1 MAELKTN
8 QPTNHGAYN
17 RLKKV
22 QKSPLEGVVEHT
34 KPELKHK
41 TSRKNRKFPLR
52 DPSAPHEADIMQEIT
67 SHPIKPVHCCYCWKY
82 WVNFSANNSLVS
94 HLTPCVPEA
103 NTWYQVNFIS
113 NTVCLIL
120 HGGSH
125 ATIPLKMMWI
135 HSLHRLESKD
145 LLIAL
150 RVLPMLPFSLLYS
163 HKWHCSYQ

>member
-1 MAELKTN
+1 MVPIIDWRRYGRVHWRELWSTPSQSFSTKHQGKIGSSHSGIH
-8 QPTNHGAYN
+8 QP
-17 RLKKV
+17 
-22 QKSPLEGVVEHT
+22 
-34 KPELKHK
+34 
-41 TSRKNRKFPLR
+41 
-52 DPSAPHEADIMQEIT
+52 PHEADIMQEIT
-67 SHPIKPVHCCYCWKY
+67 SHPIKPFHCCYCWKY

-94 HLTPCVPEA
+94 HLAPCAPEA

-113 NTVCLIL
+113 STVCLIL

-145 LLIAL
+145 LIIAL

-163 HKWHCSYQ
+163 HKWHCSCQ